1 MQRFKSLKINYRG
14 LVMIFEKLIREKL
27 KTQKCSFVF
36 VTVRTDFTTRRYI
49 EEFGHKS
56 CLNATVSS
64 FTINFMHKILRIFV
78 G

>member
-1 MQRFKSLKINYRG
+1 
-14 LVMIFEKLIREKL
+14 MIFEKLLKEKL
-27 KTQKCSFVF
+27 KPQNSSFIF

-49 EEFGHKS
+49 KEFGHKS

-64 FTINFMHKILRIFV
+64 FTINVIHKILRIFV